1 MYVKKKNFLENR
13 NNKKDMKL
21 FSKREL
27 FIPVI
32 KMHFLFKG
40 HPKGFKDPELT
51 MIKIHNKTRLFKI

>member
-1 MYVKKKNFLENR
+1 MYVMKKNFLENR
-13 NNKKDMKL
+13 NNKKDMRL

-32 KMHFLFKG
+32 KMHFLFKR

-51 MIKIHNKTRLFKI
+51 MIKHE